1 MLDNA
6 AYITSL
12 DKNTLYGTG
21 IAIAAGL
28 YVLSQAA
35 DYIIKKG
42 EFSFYDQM
50 YRRTEQYHKVKED
63 ALGLLNKTNN
73 VIGKI
78 FRLGGR
84 KAAKKYLQAY
94 FP

>member
-6 AYITSL
+6 AYLTSL

-35 DYIIKKG
+35 DYVIKKG
-42 EFSFYDQM
+42 EFSFADNLCWG
-50 YRRTEQYHKVKED
+50 TEQQHKIKDLAQKFLENTNSIF
-63 ALGLLNKTNN
+63 GKTLRA
-73 VIGKI
+73 GA
-78 FRLGGR
+78 R
-84 KAAKKYLQAY
+84 KAAIKYIHGNL
-94 FP
+94 F